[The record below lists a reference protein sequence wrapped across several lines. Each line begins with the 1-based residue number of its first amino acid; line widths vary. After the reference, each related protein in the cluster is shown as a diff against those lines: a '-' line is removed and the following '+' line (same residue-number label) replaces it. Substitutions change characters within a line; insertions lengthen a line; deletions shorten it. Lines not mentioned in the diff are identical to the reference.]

1 MEKIHLNGI
10 ASVGIAGL
18 GLIGGSMA
26 RAVKTYTDCV
36 VCGCDIDPAATEAAL
51 AQGAADRCAEDA
63 SVFTDSDVVF
73 VALYPQQTI
82 DFVKKMLHISNR
94 AVSLSICAESN
105 AVRSM
110 RFPAS
115 VQNIT
120 SCLSAA
126 IRWLAGKPG
135 DFPAQ
140 TRIFFMAPA

>member
-82 DFVKKMLHISNR
+82 DFVKKKCYIFQTGLYHCRS
-94 AVSLSICAESN
+94 
-105 AVRSM
+105 VRS
-110 RFPAS
+110 
-115 VQNIT
+115 
-120 SCLSAA
+120 
-126 IRWLAGKPG
+126 
-135 DFPAQ
+135 Q
-140 TRIFFMAPA
+140 TLYGPCAFRHLYRI